1 MGVGAEGHSGR
12 MKSAGEDERESE
24 KEMESRRDTLFPF
37 GSFAGTARTE
47 ESSEWWVRAQGLH
60 TDDLRTNPGRSTSQ
74 HCDFEQ
80 FT

>member
-47 ESSEWWVRAQGLH
+47 ESSESG
-60 TDDLRTNPGRSTSQ
+60 G
-74 HCDFEQ
+74 
-80 FT
+80 